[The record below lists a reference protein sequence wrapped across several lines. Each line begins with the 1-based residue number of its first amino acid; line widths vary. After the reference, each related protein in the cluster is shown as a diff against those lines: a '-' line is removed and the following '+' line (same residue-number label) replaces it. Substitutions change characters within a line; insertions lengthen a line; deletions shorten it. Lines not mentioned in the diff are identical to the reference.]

1 MGMLAVTIFNS
12 IKNILSTQ
20 TKSIRE
26 ELLQVSFPFDLT
38 KKDTATR
45 NFVSYVDTNYDMFR
59 KVYNDLKSANS
70 TITARVWI
78 QEPDS
83 ANVNNLGHCL
93 GTIPLIP
100 NAKRALLY
108 EGMFTKNMITAIKAG
123 NPEDVW
129 LTFEHAQKPN
139 IETIRSACSAP
150 ANFELDIFEVDCQ
163 NANNAAAVPQ
173 EGIVMSNYVVYK
185 SNGVQP
191 NTLSDTDTKFYVLD
205 CPFFDLTQGNTL
217 TEVADLVFEVPL
229 TLADC
234 DIVGLTEDYR
244 LIGHTNPALTI
255 LAAIPDATIY
265 TWFRLTVAP
274 QTALDLLKLGQI
286 IMLNSY
292 IEETLNTLD
301 SISTPNFTLKS
312 IQKAAAYIKNQR
324 VRQKYCLAAKQGRS
338 NPVDLIKTS
347 QSQKPTPLISQNTKV
362 VDQTTYYQIETV
374 LFNIEFFIKAQN
386 ILSSLSPTLDHNKL
400 SPCGTCNLLQIV
412 GSCANCQTCFA
423 GFVAEIF
430 AQILIESMNP
440 FEVNLLLKG
449 FAADHGFFG
458 SLVFECFRFTP
469 NKYPIDAFCARLL
482 KEADK
487 SATSTKDSSTKTS
500 DTDKKEEDSTAE
512 VSSTTD
518 SSADKKKSSSIVLY
532 IVISVLVVGAAAVAF
547 FVFA

>member
-78 QEPDS
+78 QQPDS

-150 ANFELDIFEVDCQ
+150 ANFELDIYDVNCR
-163 NANNAAAVPQ
+163 NANNVAAVPQ

-185 SNGVQP
+185 FTCPNGVQP

-301 SISTPNFTLKS
+301 SISTPNFTLKE

-362 VDQTTYYQIETV
+362 VDQTTH
-374 LFNIEFFIKAQN
+374 
-386 ILSSLSPTLDHNKL
+386 DHNKL
-400 SPCGTCNLLQIV
+400 SPCGSCNLLQIV
-412 GSCANCQTCFA
+412 GSCANCQTCYA

-532 IVISVLVVGAAAVAF
+532 IVISVLVVGAAAVA
-547 FVFA
+547 